1 MSKLKAYN
9 AAAEAAGEV
18 DVADALL
25 TLDKGEQAVKDV
37 ITAVMN
43 GFRAGTASTLTKG
56 EVSGSGKKPWKQ
68 KGTGRA
74 RVGTTRNPVWRGGGI
89 AFGPKPRD
97 YSQKVNRKVV
107 RLAFARALSE
117 KIADGSLMVIEKFAL
132 EAPKTK
138 LMASLLKKLGTE
150 RSCLIVL
157 GNEEIDE
164 NVFLSACNIPTLD
177 VCFSN
182 EADTYLLLRYRHV
195 VATRTALDEL
205 LARLPKKEEA

>member
-9 AAAEAAGEV
+9 AAVEAAGEV

-43 GFRAGTASTLTKG
+43 GLRAGTASTLTKG

-97 YSQKVNRKVV
+97 YSQKVNRKVA
-107 RLAFARALSE
+107 RLAYARALSE
-117 KIADGSLMVIEKFAL
+117 KINDGSMIVIEKFAL

-138 LMASLLKKLGTE
+138 LMVQTLKKLGVE

-164 NVFLSACNIPTLD
+164 NVFLAACNIQSLD
-177 VCFSN
+177 VCFAN
-182 EADTYLLLRYRHV
+182 EADTYLLLRYRNV
-195 VATRTALDEL
+195 VVTKTALDEL